1 MSAFTN
7 TSTLA
12 ALHQQ
17 LERPSVSA
25 KRTWT
30 ARILSGFASAF
41 LLFDGAAKLFKPAPV
56 VEAMTRLG
64 YPESTI
70 VGVGAL
76 LLACTVLYIVP
87 RTAVLGA
94 VLLSAYLGAA
104 VATNLGVG
112 GPMFP
117 IIFPILFGIVVWTGL
132 YLRDARVR
140 SMLLQVQDT
149 PPPQQIEPTEE
160 KLQRRTT

>member
-1 MSAFTN
+1 M
-7 TSTLA
+7 
-12 ALHQQ
+12 
-17 LERPSVSA
+17 
-25 KRTWT
+25 
-30 ARILSGFASAF
+30 
-41 LLFDGAAKLFKPAPV
+41 
-56 VEAMTRLG
+56 
-64 YPESTI
+64 
-70 VGVGAL
+70 
-76 LLACTVLYIVP
+76 ACTVFYIIP
-87 RTAVLGA
+87 RTAALGA